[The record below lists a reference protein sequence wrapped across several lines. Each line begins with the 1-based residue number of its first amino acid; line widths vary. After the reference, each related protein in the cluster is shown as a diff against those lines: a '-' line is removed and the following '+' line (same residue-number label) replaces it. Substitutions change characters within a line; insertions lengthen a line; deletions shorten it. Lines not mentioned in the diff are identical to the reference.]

1 LEKAVKCPL
10 FPVKSKVAVPKLKF
24 WNSLIYSETAG
35 KGKTGMKTKR
45 WFIVTLLLLAG
56 MTGLSA
62 QSPSGYDIM
71 KLVDERYAGDT
82 AQYKLTMTLTSGR
95 GAQRVREV
103 SFYFKDYGDTEK
115 TLMFFNSPRDV
126 AGTGYLSFSYD
137 DDRDDDIWLYLPA
150 MKRVRRITGSGKNDS
165 FMGADFTYEDMGSRG
180 LDKDEFSLVGEEGVD
195 GEPCWVVEARAKDRR
210 EPYARRVLR
219 VRKDS
224 CFIAAVDYYDR
235 QDRLLKT
242 LRVSGIGQIDGI
254 WTARRMEMTN
264 EQDRH
269 STVIEMSD
277 IRFNLPLEDDLFAV
291 AGLERGNIR

>member
-1 LEKAVKCPL
+1 M
-10 FPVKSKVAVPKLKF
+10 
-24 WNSLIYSETAG
+24 AG
-35 KGKTGMKTKR
+35 
-45 WFIVTLLLLAG
+45 LN
-56 MTGLSA
+56 A

-82 AQYKLTMTLTSGR
+82 AQYKLTMTLISGR

-103 SFYFKDYGDTEK
+103 SFYFKDYGDTDK
-115 TLMFFNSPRDV
+115 TLMFFSSPRDV

-165 FMGADFTYEDMGSRG
+165 FMGTDFTYEDMGSRN
-180 LDKDEFSLVGEEGVD
+180 LDKDEFSLRGEERVD
-195 GEPCWVVEARAKDRR
+195 GEACWVVEARAKDRR
-210 EPYARRVLR
+210 DPYGRRLIR

-224 CFIAAVDYYDR
+224 YLIAAVDYYDR

-254 WTARRMEMTN
+254 WTARKMEMIN
-264 EQDRH
+264 EQDKH
-269 STVIEMSD
+269 STIIEMTD
-277 IRFNLPLEDDLFAV
+277 IRFNLPLDDSLFA
-291 AGLERGNIR
+291 AASLERGNIR